1 MIIVFMIKFKN
12 GSMIKFAHNVIDK
25 LFGTN
30 TPEPPYQVVTK
41 TLGEH
46 ATVYIIADTE
56 ESCKLGIYDY
66 IRQFPYGNY
75 LTVPTDMGY
84 KADSGK
90 FVASI
95 YRTKEKYRER

>member
-1 MIIVFMIKFKN
+1 MNLLKLIKKTFIREFLRK
-12 GSMIKFAHNVIDK
+12 KT
-25 LFGTN
+25 L
-30 TPEPPYQVVTK
+30 PPYQVVTK

-46 ATVYIIADTE
+46 ATVYIIADTDDA
-56 ESCKLGIYDY
+56 CKLGVYDY